1 MDVGVGSVMFSAGLT
16 QRKIRD
22 LVLLPPDKRKKSN
35 ICKDLLSLFYAS
47 FFIFLLAFGRFL
59 LHRKLDYHVSLKRL
73 NSLQGHVTEYGVH
86 WNFYAT
92 VYVVNV
98 VLVIIQDYFQYS
110 LPFSLAIMIVY
121 EFTLLTLGLKQF
133 VFYGPRND
141 FLSANREGVASSFGY
156 LAITLIGIEIG
167 RKIF

>member
-1 MDVGVGSVMFSAGLT
+1 M
-16 QRKIRD
+16 
-22 LVLLPPDKRKKSN
+22 
-35 ICKDLLSLFYAS
+35 
-47 FFIFLLAFGRFL
+47 
-59 LHRKLDYHVSLKRL
+59 
-73 NSLQGHVTEYGVH
+73 TEYGVH

-98 VLVIIQDYFQYS
+98 VLVLIQDYFQYS
-110 LPFSLAIMIVY
+110 LPFALTIMVVY
-121 EFTLLTLGLKQF
+121 EFSLLTLGIKQF

-156 LAITLIGIEIG
+156 LAVTLIGIEVG

>member
-1 MDVGVGSVMFSAGLT
+1 M
-16 QRKIRD
+16 
-22 LVLLPPDKRKKSN
+22 
-35 ICKDLLSLFYAS
+35 
-47 FFIFLLAFGRFL
+47 
-59 LHRKLDYHVSLKRL
+59 
-73 NSLQGHVTEYGVH
+73 TEYGVH

-110 LPFSLAIMIVY
+110 LPLSLGIMIAY
-121 EFTLLTLGLKQF
+121 EFSLLTLGIKQF

-141 FLSANREGVASSFGY
+141 FLSANREGVTSSFGY

>member
-1 MDVGVGSVMFSAGLT
+1 
-16 QRKIRD
+16 
-22 LVLLPPDKRKKSN
+22 
-35 ICKDLLSLFYAS
+35 
-47 FFIFLLAFGRFL
+47 
-59 LHRKLDYHVSLKRL
+59 
-73 NSLQGHVTEYGVH
+73 VTEYGVH

-110 LPFSLAIMIVY
+110 LPLSLSIMIAY
-121 EFTLLTLGLKQF
+121 EFSLLTLGLKQF

-141 FLSANREGVASSFGY
+141 FISANREGVASSCGY

-167 RKIF
+167 CKIF

>member
-1 MDVGVGSVMFSAGLT
+1 M
-16 QRKIRD
+16 
-22 LVLLPPDKRKKSN
+22 
-35 ICKDLLSLFYAS
+35 
-47 FFIFLLAFGRFL
+47 
-59 LHRKLDYHVSLKRL
+59 
-73 NSLQGHVTEYGVH
+73 H

-98 VLVIIQDYFQYS
+98 ILVIIQDYYSYS
-110 LPFSLAIMIVY
+110 LPLALTIMCGY
-121 EFTLLTLGLKQF
+121 EFSLLTLGLKQF

-141 FLSANREGVASSFGY
+141 FISANREGVASSFGY

>member
-1 MDVGVGSVMFSAGLT
+1 
-16 QRKIRD
+16 
-22 LVLLPPDKRKKSN
+22 
-35 ICKDLLSLFYAS
+35 
-47 FFIFLLAFGRFL
+47 
-59 LHRKLDYHVSLKRL
+59 
-73 NSLQGHVTEYGVH
+73 VTEYGVH

-110 LPFSLAIMIVY
+110 LPLSLGIMIAY
-121 EFTLLTLGLKQF
+121 EFSLLTLGIKQF

-141 FLSANREGVASSFGY
+141 FLSANREGVTSSFGY